1 MSLAVSLRRADLH
14 YGNGVQLH
22 TAASGSVGELQA
34 LYLTL
39 DDGQHRAVGEV
50 RINIAYLNGYGPDDV
65 IAQALQ
71 ALSGLPWQEDPEQ
84 LLAQMPQWA
93 ATLSMPVRTL
103 IDCALHDLIARRA
116 GLPLAHWLGAPAS
129 EVRYAS
135 NQTLFWSPMEVFL
148 AQADAYVNRG
158 FRDLKVRIAV
168 GSFDEDLA
176 RLQALRERFGGR
188 IKLAVDANGQWT
200 AQQAAGYLDALARF
214 DLAYVEQPIAA
225 GDWAAMERL
234 AEQSPQPLMIDE
246 GLAGSEDLDR
256 LCALRGKL
264 WAHLKLVKI
273 GGIGPCLS
281 AARRLADAGV
291 TCMIGQMNEGAAATA
306 AALHVACVTQPR
318 FAELYGTDGLCDD
331 PARPLHY
338 LDGQAWMPAAPGLGI
353 TLDLDK
359 TQLIRSF

>member
-1 MSLAVSLRRADLH
+1 
-14 YGNGVQLH
+14 
-22 TAASGSVGELQA
+22 
-34 LYLTL
+34 
-39 DDGQHRAVGEV
+39 
-50 RINIAYLNGYGPDDV
+50 
-65 IAQALQ
+65 
-71 ALSGLPWQEDPEQ
+71 
-84 LLAQMPQWA
+84 
-93 ATLSMPVRTL
+93 
-103 IDCALHDLIARRA
+103 
-116 GLPLAHWLGAPAS
+116 LGAPAAD
-129 EVRYAS
+129 VRYAS

-176 RLQALRERFGGR
+176 RLQALRERFGDR

-200 AQQAAGYLDALARF
+200 AQQAPGHLDALARF

-281 AARRLADAGV
+281 AARQLADAGV

-318 FAELYGTDGLCDD
+318 FAELYGADGLCDD

>member
-34 LYLTL
+34 LYLCL
-39 DDGQHRAVGEV
+39 DDGQHHAVGEV
-50 RINIAYLNGYGPDDV
+50 RINIAYLNGYGPDEI

-71 ALSGLPWQEDPEQ
+71 ALSALPWQQEPEQ
-84 LLAQMPQWA
+84 LLTEMPHWA
-93 ATLSMPVRTL
+93 AALSMPVHTL

-116 GLPLAHWLGAPAS
+116 GLPLAQWLGAPAAD
-129 EVRYAS
+129 VRYAS
-135 NQTLFWSPMEVFL
+135 NQTLFWSPLDVFL
-148 AQADAYVNRG
+148 KQAQAYVDRG

-168 GSFDEDLA
+168 GTFEQDVT
-176 RLQALRERFGGR
+176 RLQALRDRFGDS
-188 IKLAVDANGQWT
+188 IKIAVDANGQWT
-200 AQQAAGYLDALARF
+200 PQQAPNYLEALARF
-214 DLAYVEQPIAA
+214 GLAYVEQPIAA
-225 GDWAAMERL
+225 GDWSAIERL
-234 AEQSPQPLMIDE
+234 AEQSPLPLMIDE

-273 GGIGPCLS
+273 GGIAACLS
-281 AARRLADAGV
+281 AARRLADADV

-306 AALHVACVTQPR
+306 AALHVACASAPR
-318 FAELYGTDGLCDD
+318 FAELYGADGLSDD

-338 LDGQAWMPAAPGLGI
+338 QDGQAWMPTAPGLGI
-353 TLDLDK
+353 TLDLNK

>member
-34 LYLTL
+34 LYLCL
-39 DDGQHRAVGEV
+39 DDGQHQAVGEV
-50 RINIAYLNGYGPDDV
+50 RINIAYLNGYGPDEV

-71 ALSGLPWQEDPEQ
+71 ALSTLPWQQEPEQ
-84 LLAQMPQWA
+84 LLTEMPHWA
-93 ATLSMPVRTL
+93 ALLSMPVRTL

-116 GLPLAHWLGAPAS
+116 NLPLAQWLGAPAAD
-129 EVRYAS
+129 VRYAS
-135 NQTLFWSPMEVFL
+135 NQTLFWSPREVFL
-148 AQADAYVNRG
+148 KQAQAYVDRG
-158 FRDLKVRIAV
+158 FCDLKVRIAV
-168 GSFDEDLA
+168 GSFEEDVT
-176 RLQALRERFGGR
+176 RLQALRDRFGDS
-188 IKLAVDANGQWT
+188 IKIAVDANGQWPQHD
-200 AQQAAGYLDALARF
+200 ALKHLDALARF

-225 GDWAAMERL
+225 GDWSAIERL
-234 AEQSPQPLMIDE
+234 AEQSPLPLMIDE

-256 LCALRGKL
+256 LCALRGKV

-273 GGIGPCLS
+273 GGIAPCVA
-281 AARRLADAGV
+281 AARRLTQAGV

-318 FAELYGTDGLCDD
+318 FAELYGADGLCDD

-338 LDGQAWMPAAPGLGI
+338 QDGQAWMPTAPGLGI
-353 TLDLDK
+353 TLDLNK